1 MIRSRSTISV
11 YILIV
16 VDYMRDNLGSI
27 TAVTDSAG
35 HVFNFFIS
43 TGL

>member
-1 MIRSRSTISV
+1 MKRSRFGISV

-16 VDYMRDNLGSI
+16 VDYVRDNLGSI

>member
-1 MIRSRSTISV
+1 MHSSIN
-11 YILIV
+11 IV
-16 VDYMRDNLGSI
+16 RDNLGSI

>member
-1 MIRSRSTISV
+1 MMEKWLSNISTMTN
-11 YILIV
+11 IV
-16 VDYMRDNLGSI
+16 RDNLGSI

-35 HVFNFFIS
+35 NVFNFFIS

>member
-1 MIRSRSTISV
+1 MMEKWLSNISAMTN
-11 YILIV
+11 IV
-16 VDYMRDNLGSI
+16 RDNLGII